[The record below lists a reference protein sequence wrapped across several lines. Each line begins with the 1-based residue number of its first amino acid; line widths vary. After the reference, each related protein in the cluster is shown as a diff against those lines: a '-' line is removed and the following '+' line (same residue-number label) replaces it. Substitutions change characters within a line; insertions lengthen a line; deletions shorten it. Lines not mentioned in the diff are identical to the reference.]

1 MKPFD
6 TSGMLENDEELE
18 SVLRE
23 YFQQEMPPELLE
35 LSDISDAE
43 YEKRFRQ
50 IHTSG
55 NGVPDTFHRKPGR
68 QYKTGLLM
76 LGLCVCL
83 IIGISFTQFQPADQI
98 PVAKHTITQ
107 PESVQPAVKNE
118 VSRNSHILEPA
129 SLAVVDQG
137 DTSIEMT
144 PQIDKRVHE
153 SIDITLYNT
162 ELGPIEQRTEL
173 SWTNITVQN
182 PNTGTNVE
190 MSMPELTID
199 FVPVSNARL
208 SLINDENGNDN

>member
-23 YFQQEMPPELLE
+23 YFQHEMPPELLE

-50 IHTSG
+50 IHLAG
-55 NGVPDTFHRKPGR
+55 NGVPEPFVQRPRR
-68 QYKTGLLM
+68 QFTLGLLV

-83 IIGISFTQFQPADQI
+83 IIGYSFSRFQPADST
-98 PVAKHTITQ
+98 PVANHPSTQ
-107 PESVQPAVKNE
+107 PAPDQPIEKNHIVRESTLSGPE
-118 VSRNSHILEPA
+118 

-144 PQIDKRVHE
+144 PQINKSVHE

-182 PNTGTNVE
+182 PKTGTNVE

-199 FVPVSNARL
+199 FVPVSKARL
-208 SLINDENGNDN
+208 SLISDEGGNDQ